1 MLFGKINRD
10 VYFKIIKTNLALGYI
25 KKDIDSNVI
34 DSDFVV
40 KTYIDNVADLRA
52 YLKAY
57 CDRIDWVGLRDS
69 LTKDQNLFLD
79 KFNGKY

>member
-10 VYFKIIKTNLALGYI
+10 AYFKIIKANLALGYI
-25 KKDIDSNVI
+25 KKDIDSNIV

-40 KTYIDNVADLRA
+40 KSYIDNVACLRA

-57 CDRIDWVGLRDS
+57 CDRIDWIALRDS